1 MIHLQNICFE
11 IEKFCDVKL
20 TSSEHVDTR
29 PSRIAGDNE
38 DVAKLSQWLSEHNPF
53 PKIDVIM
60 SIASVIV
67 GGNEVNCH
75 LSEEIGR
82 DMISKMMG
90 GKFENVKFKWK
101 GKVLTLASINSSV
114 KISNISIVVD
124 PHILFHRLCIAKQSD
139 DDLKAFFKCELS
151 PFPILLFTGES
162 MRKGTKSSLY
172 TTFSP
177 ITEDVKPEGSQY
189 VVVDGGHLLHKIVWR
204 QQATFGE
211 IADRYLQ
218 YLNNKYGQDIAVIF
232 DAFPDDDKKSTKNC
246 ERLRRAAHFSPDVMF
261 HEETVLQYTKE
272 KLLANECNKKR
283 FMELLNK
290 ALQKANICVQ
300 QAVEDADLT
309 IVNTAISVAP
319 QYDYGRVVGEDI
331 DLLVLLTALAS
342 THSNGFFQK
351 CGRGK
356 TPDSYYST
364 TSFNHKFSNELLF
377 IYAISGCDITSALFG
392 QGKNKFISLFLKHEE
407 ILNRAATF
415 LNSQATTEQVTEAG
429 EYVLVALYG
438 GDPATQNLDE
448 LRYHS
453 FVKAAAKTKFNLARL
468 PPTTDAAQL
477 HAMRS
482 YHQVQTWLG
491 NEKDPLKWG
500 WMHTPSGLFPKKSE
514 KDPAPESLLQ
524 CISCTCKKGCTNACG
539 RRKAGLH
546 CSLLCKH
553 CIG

>member
-29 PSRIAGDNE
+29 PSRIARYNE
-38 DVAKLSQWLSEHNPF
+38 DAAKLSQWLSEHNPF

-60 SIASVIV
+60 SIDSGIV

-90 GKFENVKFKWK
+90 KKFENVKFKRK
-101 GKVLTLASINSSV
+101 GKVVTLASINISV
-114 KISNISIVVD
+114 KICNISIVVD

-139 DDLKAFFKCELS
+139 DDLKEFFKFELS

-172 TTFSP
+172 TSFSP
-177 ITEDVKPEGSQY
+177 ITEDVKPEGSHGCY
-189 VVVDGGHLLHKIVWR
+189 I
-204 QQATFGE
+204 
-211 IADRYLQ
+211 
-218 YLNNKYGQDIAVIF
+218 
-232 DAFPDDDKKSTKNC
+232 
-246 ERLRRAAHFSPDVMF
+246 
-261 HEETVLQYTKE
+261 
-272 KLLANECNKKR
+272 
-283 FMELLNK
+283 
-290 ALQKANICVQ
+290 
-300 QAVEDADLT
+300 
-309 IVNTAISVAP
+309 
-319 QYDYGRVVGEDI
+319 
-331 DLLVLLTALAS
+331 
-342 THSNGFFQK
+342 
-351 CGRGK
+351 
-356 TPDSYYST
+356 TP
-364 TSFNHKFSNELLF
+364 
-377 IYAISGCDITSALFG
+377 ALFG
-392 QGKNKFISLFLKHEE
+392 QGKNKFINLFLKHEE
-407 ILNRAATF
+407 LLNRAATF
-415 LNSQATTEQVTEAG
+415 LNPQATTEQVTEAG
-429 EYVLVALYG
+429 ENVLVALYG
-438 GDPATQNLDE
+438 GDPATQNLDA

-468 PPTTDAAQL
+468 PPTTDAGQL

-524 CISCTCKKGCTNACG
+524 CISCTCKKVCTNAC
-539 RRKAGLH
+539 RCRKAGLH

-553 CIG
+553 CIGQSCENPIPVIIDNESEKGEAPAPIDMIDEQLECEDIE

>member
-29 PSRIAGDNE
+29 PSRIARDNE
-38 DVAKLSQWLSEHNPF
+38 DAAKLSQWLSEHNPF
-53 PKIDVIM
+53 PKNDVIM
-60 SIASVIV
+60 SIDLGIV
-67 GGNEVNCH
+67 GGNVVNCH

-82 DMISKMMG
+82 DMISKMMWK
-90 GKFENVKFKWK
+90 KFENVKLKRK
-101 GKVLTLASINSSV
+101 GKVVTLASINSSV
-114 KISNISIVVD
+114 QICNIRIVVD

-139 DDLKAFFKCELS
+139 NDLKAFFKFELS

-172 TTFSP
+172 TSFSP

-189 VVVDGGHLLHKIVWR
+189 VVVDGDHLLHKIVWR
-204 QQATFGE
+204 QQATFGA
-211 IADRYLQ
+211 IADRYVQ

-232 DAFPDDDKKSTKNC
+232 YGFPDDDKKSTKNC

-283 FMELLNK
+283 FIELLKK

-300 QAVEDADLT
+300 QAIEDADLT
-309 IVNTAISVAP
+309 IVNTDISVAP
-319 QYDYGRVVGEDI
+319 QYDYARVVGEGI

-342 THSNGFFQK
+342 THSNVFFQK

-377 IYAISGCDITSALFG
+377 IYTIRGCDITSALFG

-407 ILNRAATF
+407 LLNRAATF
-415 LNSQATTEQVTEAG
+415 LNPQATTEQVTKAEG
-429 EYVLVALYG
+429 NVLVSLYG
-438 GDPATQNLDE
+438 RDPATQNLDE
-448 LRYHS
+448 LSYHS

-482 YHQVQTWLG
+482 YHHVQT
-491 NEKDPLKWG
+491 
-500 WMHTPSGLFPKKSE
+500 
-514 KDPAPESLLQ
+514 
-524 CISCTCKKGCTNACG
+524 
-539 RRKAGLH
+539 
-546 CSLLCKH
+546 
-553 CIG
+553 

>member
-1 MIHLQNICFE
+1 ML
-11 IEKFCDVKL
+11 
-20 TSSEHVDTR
+20 
-29 PSRIAGDNE
+29 
-38 DVAKLSQWLSEHNPF
+38 
-53 PKIDVIM
+53 
-60 SIASVIV
+60 
-67 GGNEVNCH
+67 
-75 LSEEIGR
+75 
-82 DMISKMMG
+82 
-90 GKFENVKFKWK
+90 
-101 GKVLTLASINSSV
+101 
-114 KISNISIVVD
+114 
-124 PHILFHRLCIAKQSD
+124 
-139 DDLKAFFKCELS
+139 
-151 PFPILLFTGES
+151 
-162 MRKGTKSSLY
+162 KGTKSSLY
-172 TTFSP
+172 TSFSP

-189 VVVDGGHLLHKIVWR
+189 VVVDDGHLLHKIVWR
-204 QQATFGE
+204 QQTTFGA
-211 IADRYLQ
+211 IADRYVQ

-232 DAFPDDDKKSTKNC
+232 NDFPDDDKKSTKNC

-283 FMELLNK
+283 FIELLKK
-290 ALQKANICVQ
+290 ALQKANNCVQ

-319 QYDYGRVVGEDI
+319 RCDY
-331 DLLVLLTALAS
+331 
-342 THSNGFFQK
+342 
-351 CGRGK
+351 
-356 TPDSYYST
+356 
-364 TSFNHKFSNELLF
+364 NELLF

-407 ILNRAATF
+407 LLNRAATF
-415 LNSQATTEQVTEAG
+415 LNPQATTEQVTEAG
-429 EYVLVALYG
+429 GNVLVALYG

-482 YHQVQTWLG
+482 YHQVQTWLE

-524 CISCTCKKGCTNACG
+524 CISCTCKKDCTNACG
-539 RRKAGLH
+539 CRKAGLH

-553 CIG
+553 YIGQSCENPMPVILDNESEERDAPAPIDMVDEQLECEDIEL